1 MPLSDPFVDPHD
13 PDRSRMEHALELL
26 SSAIEQSGDSVMIT
40 DRDGL
45 IEYVNPAFEVM
56 TGFTRG
62 EAVGQTPRIL
72 SSGMQTRRFYEAL
85 WGTILQGHVYHVIVT
100 NKTKDGRLYDEDQTI
115 TPVRDRTG
123 AIAHFVSTGR
133 DITQRR
139 RTQEALRRLN
149 QQLEQEAARIAGVLH
164 DEAGQFLTSAHLL
177 LAEIARDVDA
187 GCQERLREVRRVLDQ
202 VEEQLRRV
210 SHEIHPRVVEDL
222 GLTEAVRFVAGTFS
236 RRTDIPVAVHTLVD
250 GRYPGPVE
258 TVLYRLVQ
266 EGLSNISRH
275 ARATAGSITL
285 AAERAV
291 ISCSIRDDGRGFEAA
306 ALAASGGSGLGLRL
320 IQDRLEAVGGTL
332 TITSAPGQG
341 TELKATVPLEM

>member
-1 MPLSDPFVDPHD
+1 
-13 PDRSRMEHALELL
+13 
-26 SSAIEQSGDSVMIT
+26 
-40 DRDGL
+40 
-45 IEYVNPAFEVM
+45 
-56 TGFTRG
+56 
-62 EAVGQTPRIL
+62 
-72 SSGMQTRRFYEAL
+72 MQTRRFYETL

-115 TPVRDRTG
+115 TPVRDQTG

-149 QQLEQEAARIAGVLH
+149 QQLEHEAARIAGVLH

-177 LAEIARDVDA
+177 LAEIGRDLDA
-187 GCQERLREVRRVLDQ
+187 DCQERLKGVRRVLDQ

-222 GLTEAVRFVAGTFS
+222 GLIEAVRFVAGTFS
-236 RRTDIPVAVHTLVD
+236 QRTEIPVTVHTSAS
-250 GRYPGPVE
+250 GRYPGPIE

-266 EGLSNISRH
+266 EGLTNMGRH
-275 ARATAGSITL
+275 ARATSGSITL
-285 AAERAV
+285 AAEREV
-291 ISCSIRDDGRGFEAA
+291 ISCSVRDDGRGFEAA
-306 ALAASGGSGLGLRL
+306 SLAAGGGTGLGLRL

-332 TITSAPGQG
+332 TIVSAPGQG
-341 TELKATVPLEM
+341 TELKATVPLEI